1 MAYTRHTWQSGEVIS
16 SALLNNIEDGI
27 EEAASSGGGGE
38 RFIIECTLDEATNSE
53 DQVILTH
60 NATIQ
65 EAYDAFESGKEI
77 WLKINYTDSSVSI
90 RFQQVEQADNLIG
103 FVGVSFKRQ
112 GYDLFMFSKDNEVT
126 RVSYTINN
134 GLS

>member
-38 RFIIECTLDEATNSE
+38 RFIIECTPDEENPDKT
-53 DQVILTH
+53 LTH
-60 NATIQ
+60 NVTIQ

-77 WLKINYTDSSVSI
+77 WLKINYTNGSSSI
-90 RFQQVEQADNLIG
+90 RFQQVEQSDNFIG
-103 FVGVSFKRQ
+103 FIGVGFTQ
-112 GYDLFMFSKDNEVT
+112 HGYQLFLFNEDNKVT
-126 RVSYTINN
+126 VTVYTTNN
-134 GLS
+134 APN

>member
-38 RFIIECTLDEATNSE
+38 RFIIKCTPDNGDSR
-53 DQVILTH
+53 ILTH
-60 NATIQ
+60 NVTLQ

-77 WLKINYTDSSVSI
+77 WLKINYASGFSSI
-90 RFQQVEQADNLIG
+90 RLQQVEQSNNSIG
-103 FVGVSFKRQ
+103 IIGVGFTPN
-112 GYDLFMFSKDNEVT
+112 GYQLFMFNEDNKVT
-126 RVSYTINN
+126 IMVYTINKAP
-134 GLS
+134 S